1 MSLPGDPGGL
11 SGVLAPADQQT
22 SRPLGN
28 SHRLSAPRRLGSSL
42 VTQAERERPTGE
54 FDLRRYVKSSPH
66 RRRATLDEAAVFRG
80 LSAGVITDLIDRLP
94 LAHFEAEEPV
104 YSMGEAGERVYL
116 VLEGK
121 VKIGSRARD
130 GREYLSAIVGPHEMF
145 GAVSVLD
152 RAPRESNA
160 SAITRVVAATIDRD
174 TLVRWLRRHPEAAK
188 QMLWLLS
195 REVRYLNARLA
206 ERFTDNVPARVAD
219 QLHLLAQQF
228 GVRECGAIRLD
239 HGLTQEEIGQLIGA
253 SREHVN
259 VALGE
264 FSRRGWIR
272 LDGRSM
278 LIFDLPKGGG
288 ALSAT

>member
-1 MSLPGDPGGL
+1 MSLPGDPGRL
-11 SGVLAPADQQT
+11 SG
-22 SRPLGN
+22 
-28 SHRLSAPRRLGSSL
+28 LSAPRRFGSAL
-42 VTQAERERPTGE
+42 VTRAQREPSTGE
-54 FDLRRYVKSSPH
+54 FDLRRYVKGPSH
-66 RRRATLDEAAVFRG
+66 RRRTALDEAAVFRG

-94 LAHFEAEEPV
+94 LAHFEAEESV
-104 YSMGEAGERVYL
+104 FSVGEAGDRLYL

-121 VKIGSRARD
+121 VKTGFRARD

-160 SAITRVVAATIDRD
+160 SAVTPVVAAPIDRD

-188 QMLWLLS
+188 QFLWLLS

-206 ERFTDNVPARVAD
+206 ERFTDNVPARVAA
-219 QLHLLAQQF
+219 QLHLLAKQF

-239 HGLTQEEIGQLIGA
+239 HDLTQEEIGQLIGA

-272 LDGRSM
+272 LNGRSM

-288 ALSAT
+288 ALSVT